1 MNKNIYT
8 FISYSIK
15 FNFIHITIDDHQKW
29 LEFSCCAGLYCQ
41 LAGFFSIFFFFLWM
55 NARRRRS
62 CNDHDCEIHSWSSP
76 WFLVPVWCLCV
87 AVISPRNKKKCL
99 PTRLDSFYWL
109 VLGPLYCV
117 GCGGAALKFLLFD
130 RFRGVL
136 PRSRRCCRFCKAIAL
151 AFPAWQSVSQ
161 SVTQQTEQKSEAV
174 EVCVCVGAQPQKLSI
189 KLIIISAF
197 NAKLLH
203 AKCN

>member
-1 MNKNIYT
+1 MFANP
-8 FISYSIK
+8 
-15 FNFIHITIDDHQKW
+15 
-29 LEFSCCAGLYCQ
+29 
-41 LAGFFSIFFFFLWM
+41 AGFFLLACFGAF
-55 NARRRRS
+55 
-62 CNDHDCEIHSWSSP
+62 
-76 WFLVPVWCLCV
+76 VLC
-87 AVISPRNKKKCL
+87 
-99 PTRLDSFYWL
+99 WL
-109 VLGPLYCV
+109 C
-117 GCGGAALKFLLFD
+117 GAALKFLLFD

-203 AKCN
+203 AKCNQQRSLSAGQANTQAQFSTFFPPRIKFISAGYVKSMSSISGPLNSLVFYSSFFLALINCQPLTCGWFHQSTEIEGLITSKTKSLTIGEGKML

>member
-1 MNKNIYT
+1 
-8 FISYSIK
+8 
-15 FNFIHITIDDHQKW
+15 
-29 LEFSCCAGLYCQ
+29 
-41 LAGFFSIFFFFLWM
+41 M

-87 AVISPRNKKKCL
+87 AVISPRNKKKMFANPAGFFLLACFGAFVL
-99 PTRLDSFYWL
+99 CWL
-109 VLGPLYCV
+109 C
-117 GCGGAALKFLLFD
+117 GAALKFLLFD